1 MSVSASSLDA
11 RIAHRTL
18 RYRIARFVIIGSCQW
33 LALGAFVC
41 WALTPWFDFSINL
54 TQSLPGTL
62 YVTLIGAPVKRGDL
76 VAFYWRGGATYPQG
90 VVFIKR
96 VMGVAGDVVTVRNGA
111 YFVNDTRIGVAKPR
125 TRAGVPLAPARPG
138 VIQPDSYFV
147 ATPHPDSLD
156 SRYVLTGNVPR
167 SAIQGRAYEIF

>member
-1 MSVSASSLDA
+1 MSVSASPLDT
-11 RIAHRTL
+11 RIARRTL
-18 RYRIARFVIIGSCQW
+18 RYRIVRFVIIGSCQW

-62 YVTLIGAPVKRGDL
+62 YVTHIGAPVKRGDL
-76 VAFYWRGGATYPQG
+76 VAFYWHGGATYPQG

-96 VMGVAGDVVTVRNGA
+96 VMGVAGDVVTVRHGV
-111 YFVNDTRIGVAKPR
+111 YYVNDTRIGVAKPR
-125 TRAGVPLAPARPG
+125 TRVGVPLTPARPG

-156 SRYVLTGNVPR
+156 SRYALTGNVPR